1 MRTNLIKA
9 LALAA
14 MFVAGAQGVSAQ
26 GFLNKLTKG
35 LDKVSKAADK
45 VGDAAEVMDEATTK
59 ANNDSVAA
67 KKAALLNAPQYKVNK
82 VIQTDA
88 NGNPVLNEDGTTRYT
103 YLVTDNE
110 GKVCDATVAK
120 NMVNSRLK
128 AYGNIIAKFLGGV
141 AGGGVKGLLSG
152 NKKDA
157 IIGGVVGGAAGL
169 ALSANDIKTIKGLNK
184 SLKELKKTLEV
195 YQTNFTEEGLPKDA
209 SMDLS
214 NVEGID
220 FTKCEELTKS
230 AADVKAELAAS
241 VANVSTSDMDF
252 DI

>member
-1 MRTNLIKA
+1 
-9 LALAA
+9 
-14 MFVAGAQGVSAQ
+14 MFVAGAQDVPAQ

-35 LDKVSKAADK
+35 LDKVSKTADK
-45 VGDAAEVMDEATTK
+45 VGDAADVMDKAT
-59 ANNDSVAA
+59 AAAGNDSAA
-67 KKAALLNAPQYKVNK
+67 VKKAKLLNAPQYKVNK
-82 VIQTDA
+82 IIQTDA
-88 NGNPVLNEDGTTRYT
+88 NGNPMLNEDGTTRYT

-128 AYGNIIAKFLGGV
+128 AYGNILAKVGTGAL
-141 AGGGVKGLLSG
+141 AGAAKGLLSG
-152 NKKDA
+152 KKKDA

-184 SLKELKKTLEV
+184 SLKELKNTLEV

-209 SMDLS
+209 SIDLS

-230 AADVKAELAAS
+230 AADVKAELEAS
-241 VANVSTSDMDF
+241 VANVPTSDMDF